1 MAEEKPIEKMTVKE
15 LRVLAKE
22 LGAQGVSGM
31 QKEELIQF
39 ILQVRGKPGG
49 PGGEK
54 IVRLGK
60 RAINVTAVKRQIKQL
75 KAERE
80 KLISEGKKEEARKL
94 RERISR
100 LKKLTRRA
108 YKVLSQK
115 KAQG

>member
-49 PGGEK
+49 PEGEK
-54 IVRLGK
+54 IVKVGK
-60 RAINVTAVKRQIKQL
+60 RTINVTAVKRQIKQL

-80 KLISEGKKEEARKL
+80 KLLSEGKKEEAQKL